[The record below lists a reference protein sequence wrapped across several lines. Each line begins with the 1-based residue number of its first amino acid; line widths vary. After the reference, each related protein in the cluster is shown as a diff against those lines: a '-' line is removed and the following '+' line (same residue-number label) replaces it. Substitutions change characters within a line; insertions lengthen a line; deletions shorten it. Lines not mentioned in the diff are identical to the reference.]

1 MTKKLKF
8 LHKSKLKEFLK
19 PVLSNPK
26 ERVGER
32 RVLKRITMR
41 IRLIGRCALITLM
54 PLPLALPIQRVVGIL
69 VKNGRVS
76 RL

>member
-8 LHKSKLKEFLK
+8 LHKNKLKEFLK
-19 PVLSNPK
+19 PVLSNQK
-26 ERVGER
+26 EGVGGR